1 MLVRVSATRPDGRP
15 YSDPQVLLF
24 KIEGE
29 LVRGVDQY
37 VGDPTAVTAFW
48 A

>member
-1 MLVRVSATRPDGRP
+1 VLVTVEGGRVRA
-15 YSDPQVLLF
+15 
-24 KIEGE
+24 I
-29 LVRGVDQY
+29 DQF

>member
-1 MLVRVSATRPDGRP
+1 VSATRPDQRALDDTQILHFTLDAGR
-15 YSDPQVLLF
+15 
-24 KIEGE
+24 
-29 LVRGVDQY
+29 VRAVDQF